1 MKTKTKSVA
10 NQVTNKYTDCANQ
23 ATDNYTDC
31 ASQRSTS
38 IPIKEVE
45 KMIQR
50 EVDRIKAKST
60 IYDDRNDLL
69 NELAQSEM
77 TLEHYEQCVHNAT
90 LNIQEIKKS
99 IAQINTAIRRELELN
114 R

>member
-1 MKTKTKSVA
+1 MKTKPKSA
-10 NQVTNKYTDCANQ
+10 TNEVTDKYPACD
-23 ATDNYTDC
+23 
-31 ASQRSTS
+31 SGESTS
-38 IPIKEVE
+38 IPLEKVE
-45 KMIQR
+45 KMIQCAVER
-50 EVDRIKAKST
+50 NKAERT

-69 NELAQSEM
+69 DELRENEM

-90 LNIQEIKKS
+90 LHNQEIKKS

>member
-1 MKTKTKSVA
+1 MKTKAKAVA
-10 NQVTNKYTDCANQ
+10 NQVDE
-23 ATDNYTDC
+23 NYPECCDGD
-31 ASQRSTS
+31 SPKLPTS
-38 IPIKEVE
+38 IPLEEVE

-50 EVDRIKAKST
+50 EVDRIEAERT

-69 NELAQSEM
+69 NELAESEK
-77 TLEHYEQCVHNAT
+77 TLEHFEQCVHNAT